1 MSNNNWKMPEPIF
14 QRTSGSL
21 PEDFAARIS
30 APAKPKPVA
39 AVPDAGDDM
48 LSTLYAPPGEIVEQ
62 PTAHAPQLAAPGLA
76 APAIETQPAISEQ
89 FSVAEIDTS
98 ARVAPVKKGK
108 GSRAILISIGL
119 FVLLAVATGFV
130 ALIYFL
136 FFRTPP
142 ESTF

>member
-1 MSNNNWKMPEPIF
+1 MPEPVF

-30 APAKPKPVA
+30 APVRPKPVA
-39 AVPDAGDDM
+39 AVPETGDDM

-62 PTAHAPQLAAPGLA
+62 PVAPAPPLAEPIA
-76 APAIETQPAISEQ
+76 ATPAIETQPAISEQ

-98 ARVAPVKKGK
+98 ARVAPVKKVK
-108 GSRAILISIGL
+108 GSRAILIPIGL